1 MAGMRPNSRILILAA
16 ALAMAVA
23 ACTVSFGTD
32 TTTDS
37 TRATGTSSSSAS
49 PAPTTST
56 IPITSTTET
65 IGSIDVSVVGCA
77 DASEPF
83 ATLCRMVDLVNDRF
97 VDDVDIDR
105 LVAGAVDGI
114 EQIQSREDVGET
126 PTSFD
131 CAIPAD
137 AYAPICDAIA
147 TDLVAGD
154 GGVDALVV
162 QAMQG
167 MLEFGIDDPF
177 SAYFSPEALDLF
189 STNQSGAVEGI
200 GALVQAR
207 EPGDDGTD
215 LLCNLLSAACRIYIV
230 TPLEGSPAES
240 AGILSGDVI
249 AGVDGSD
256 VEGRTFDEVTATV
269 RGPAGTDVRL
279 TIDRSGEVFDVTVTR
294 ASIDIPISESR
305 MLDDT
310 TGYLRLTSFTNNAA
324 SVVREELN
332 RLLDTGADTLIF
344 DLQGNPGGSLNA
356 AVQIASEFLADG
368 IVLRTEARDGGET
381 FDVVPGGVATSEV
394 RLVLLVNEGSASA
407 SEVVAGALQ
416 EAGRAVLIGEN
427 TFGKNTVQRIWNL
440 PNGGGL
446 KLTTSRW
453 VTPNG
458 VDYGIDGITPNVL
471 IEIPQDATSQF
482 LIDTALEYLAELEI
496 SG

>member
-1 MAGMRPNSRILILAA
+1 MAGMRPNSRVLVLAA
-16 ALAMAVA
+16 AVAALIA
-23 ACTVSFGTD
+23 ACTVSFGNDAASDSTSPVE
-32 TTTDS
+32 TTT
-37 TRATGTSSSSAS
+37 SAV
-49 PAPTTST
+49 PPPTTT
-56 IPITSTTET
+56 PITSTTAT
-65 IGSIDVSVVGCA
+65 IGGIDVSVVGCA
-77 DASEPF
+77 VASEAF
-83 ATLCRMVDLVNDRF
+83 ATLCRTVDLVNERF
-97 VDDVDIDR
+97 VDDVDTDR

-114 EQIQSREDVGET
+114 EQIQSREDVGD
-126 PTSFD
+126 PPASFD
-131 CAIPAD
+131 CAIPGD
-137 AYAPICDAIA
+137 AYVPICDAIA
-147 TDLVAGD
+147 ADLVAGD

-215 LLCNLLSAACRIYIV
+215 LLCNLLSPTCRIYIV

-249 AGVDGSD
+249 AGVDGNE

-279 TIDRSGEVFDVTVTR
+279 TIDRSGNVFDVTVTR

-305 MLDDT
+305 MLDET
-310 TGYLRLTSFTNNAA
+310 TGYLRLTSFTNNSPA
-324 SVVREELN
+324 VVRDELAG
-332 RLLDTGADTLIF
+332 LLDQGANTVVF

-356 AVQIASEFLADG
+356 SIQIASEFLADG
-368 IVLRTEARDGGET
+368 IVLRTEAREGGET
-381 FDVVPGGVATSEV
+381 FDVVPGGIATTDV
-394 RLVLLVNEGSASA
+394 RLVVLVNEGSASA

-458 VDYGIDGITPNVL
+458 VEYGIDGITPNVVV
-471 IEIPQDATSQF
+471 EIPEDATSQF
-482 LIDTALEYLAELEI
+482 LIDTALEYLAELDI